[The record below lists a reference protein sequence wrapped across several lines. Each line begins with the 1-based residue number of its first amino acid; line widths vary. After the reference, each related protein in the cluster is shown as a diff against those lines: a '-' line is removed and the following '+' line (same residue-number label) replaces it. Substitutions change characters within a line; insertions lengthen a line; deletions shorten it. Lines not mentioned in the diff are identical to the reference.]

1 VAQFHWRGLC
11 VLRALVCQVIRAIPP
26 RVARRLADRQSL
38 MIPSEDIDYGDLGQG
53 QGLVRPV

>member
-1 VAQFHWRGLC
+1 